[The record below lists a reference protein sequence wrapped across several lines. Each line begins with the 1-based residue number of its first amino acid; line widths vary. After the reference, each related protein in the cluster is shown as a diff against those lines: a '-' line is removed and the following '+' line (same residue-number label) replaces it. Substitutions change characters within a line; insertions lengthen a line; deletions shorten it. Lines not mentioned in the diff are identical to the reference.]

1 MILKLFSV
9 AIFGVFAAFA
19 VTLFLE
25 DALVGA
31 LIPAVAGCAI
41 MALYNT

>member
-1 MILKLFSV
+1 MIFKLFSL

-19 VTLFLE
+19 ATLYLD
-25 DALVGA
+25 DAIFGA

-41 MALYNT
+41 MALYNS

>member
-1 MILKLFSV
+1 MILKLFSL
-9 AIFGVFAAFA
+9 AIFGIFAAFA

-25 DALVGA
+25 DAIFGA

-41 MALYNT
+41 MALYNS

>member
-9 AIFGVFAAFA
+9 AIFGLFAAFA
-19 VTLFLE
+19 VTLVME
-25 DALVGA
+25 DALIGA
-31 LIPAVAGCAI
+31 LIPAVAGGAI